1 MAVTRPRTTG
11 AGMTGRLAGSPALL
25 GATGLV
31 AVAALGLGA
40 HSGLALR
47 DDHRETVGRAAAV
60 AAASAEVTGLISVSD
75 KTSTAEIDKLRG
87 GATADFGS
95 ELEEQSTALRRALQS
110 QKVTSTGSVASAGVV
125 AWAPSKARVLVA
137 AVGEVSNGSSAK
149 ATPRAYRLRVDLRNV
164 EGRWLVS
171 DMEFVS

>member
-1 MAVTRPRTTG
+1 MAVTRPRTAG
-11 AGMTGRLAGSPALL
+11 AGMSRLTSSTA
-25 GATGLV
+25 ATGV
-31 AVAALGLGA
+31 TGVIAVAALGLGI
-40 HSGLALR
+40 HSGLSLR
-47 DDHRETVGRAAAV
+47 DDHRETDGRAAAV
-60 AAASAEVTGLISVSD
+60 AAASEEVRGLISVSD
-75 KTSTAEIDKLRG
+75 KTTTEEIDKLRA
-87 GATADFGS
+87 GATDDFGS
-95 ELEEQSTALRRALQS
+95 ELEEQSTALRRALQA

>member
-1 MAVTRPRTTG
+1 
-11 AGMTGRLAGSPALL
+11 MTGRLGGSS
-25 GATGLV
+25 T
-31 AVAALGLGA
+31 AALGVTGA
-40 HSGLALR
+40 IAIGAAAMGVHSGLALR
-47 DDHRETVGRAAAV
+47 ADHQQTAGRVAAV
-60 AAASAEVTGLISVSD
+60 AAASDEVTGLISVSE
-75 KTSTAEIDKLRG
+75 KTSTAEIDRLRA

-110 QKVTSTGSVASAGVV
+110 QTITSTGSVASAGVV

-137 AVGEVSNGSSAK
+137 AVGKVSNGSSK
-149 ATPRAYRLRVDLRNV
+149 EATPRAYRLRVDLRKV